1 MQTWAIAWFI
11 ASDQRKAISLM
22 SLMLITTGWS
32 IRDRLLCVKGILAG
46 YFAVILL
53 EGETKKWLHY

>member
-1 MQTWAIAWFI
+1 
-11 ASDQRKAISLM
+11 
-22 SLMLITTGWS
+22 
-32 IRDRLLCVKGILAG
+32 LCVKGILAG